1 MLSSINSISSPIS
14 ALARLLYTNM
24 SFLDV
29 DGLISKGIAGV
40 RSDDLEF
47 LIEQALDR
55 QHSNMFVGT
64 LEKFRRYMDEIYYS
78 IPKLAGKD
86 IILLG
91 AANKGLYSEIGFLKH
106 VNTDDFCTKTDVAP
120 AIVDI
125 YDQYADKVKKGIRE
139 NAVFWRIAPFD
150 MPFLIR
156 DSKKETYII
165 NPFHDRVQSVNSN
178 MQDKD
183 KTGLGDFKRY
193 KSDGQREESYS
204 ISEVI
209 FSIKKF
215 HKAFPEHNYLEAL
228 YDDYSSTYA
237 ETIYGNISI
246 EYFQKLCESAIR
258 INREILKRK
267 YENIFGRLDID
278 KVYGYFIAGDVAN
291 DILSLIE
298 KDGAY
303 EKSIIGEKLLQ
314 DTKYMPLLD
323 VLEPQALNRLS
334 GWFNAK
340 YGDETTSPVIVQKRV
355 PQERHEL
362 HRSLKHPYIY
372 TGMPAENLDELLEDV
387 PTDQLAALEK
397 DVAKYQFRI
406 SPIEVHLYFLNV
418 NNYRVYTDKEF
429 GAVDKTWSNIRG
441 GSKVQPLLIRDVER
455 QETKYIRPSN
465 QSQKCEYSK
474 YLSVRGTS
482 DLDIVIESNDYAK
495 AGTLLHKISNT
506 LDAGQQRFL
515 GDVGLMQME
524 RLSYSEVPIAFEF
537 KPTEK
542 DFINA
547 SMHLEKRFANTHNPL
562 YSDALD
568 RLSML
573 DNTNLTI
580 LDNGSPD
587 GVAIIEDSRI
597 PVIIDFK
604 RRIGRYFPVHSFFE
618 QTVRYAFAVI
628 QSKKLETD
636 RFYSVIIQTPYSS
649 IKYGT
654 RTDFFD
660 KGNYRHQKIVVQ
672 EIMLNSAFTDKVRV
686 DMLSEY
692 VTNKIFFG
700 DPRLGLLARE
710 LYKHEHCDN
719 CFQNKNNDYR
729 CRYILEGAKKIWD
742 KSPLLLSSGG
752 Q

>member
-1 MLSSINSISSPIS
+1 
-14 ALARLLYTNM
+14 M

-29 DGLISKGIAGV
+29 DDLISKGIAGV
-40 RSDDLEF
+40 RNDDLEF
-47 LIEQALDR
+47 LIDQALHR
-55 QHSNMFVGT
+55 QDSSIFIGT
-64 LEKFRRYMDEIYYS
+64 LEKFKQYMDEMYFS
-78 IPKLAGKD
+78 VPKLSGKD
-86 IILLG
+86 IMLLG
-91 AANKGLYSEIGFLKH
+91 GANKGLYSEIGFLKH
-106 VNTDDFCTKTDVAP
+106 VNADDFCTKTDVAP

-139 NAVFWRIAPFD
+139 NTVFWRIAPFD
-150 MPFLIR
+150 MPFVIR

-165 NPFHDRVQSVNSN
+165 NPFHDRVQFVNSV
-178 MQDKD
+178 MQEKN
-183 KTGLGDFKRY
+183 KAGLGDFRRY
-193 KSDGQREESYS
+193 KTDGQREESYS
-204 ISEVI
+204 ISEII

-215 HKAFPEHNYLEAL
+215 HEAFPEHNYLETL
-228 YDDYSSTYA
+228 HDIYNNTYA
-237 ETIYGNISI
+237 ETIYGNIDI
-246 EYFQKLCESAIR
+246 EYFQKLCESSIR

-267 YENIFGRLDID
+267 YENIFSRLDID

-291 DILSLIE
+291 SILSSIE
-298 KDGAY
+298 KNGIY
-303 EKSIIGEKLLQ
+303 EKSIVGEKLLQ

-340 YGDETTSPVIVQKRV
+340 YGDETTSPVIVKKRV
-355 PQERHEL
+355 PEERHEL

-372 TGMPAENLDELLEDV
+372 TGMPAENLDDLLEDV
-387 PTDQLAALEK
+387 PTDQLDALEK

-429 GAVDKTWSNIRG
+429 GGIDKTWSNVRA
-441 GSKVQPLLIRDVER
+441 GSKVQPLLIRDIER
-455 QETKYIRPSN
+455 REAKSIRPSN
-465 QSQKCEYSK
+465 QSLKCEYSK
-474 YLSVRGTS
+474 YISVRGTS
-482 DLDIVIESNDYAK
+482 NLDIVVESNDYAK

-515 GDVGLMQME
+515 EKVGLLQLH
-524 RLSYSEVPIAFEF
+524 RLSYSEVPITFEY

-542 DFINA
+542 DFINT
-547 SMHLEKRFANTHNPL
+547 SMHFEKRFANTHNPL
-562 YSDALD
+562 YSDALE
-568 RLSML
+568 RLSL
-573 DNTNLTI
+573 LENSNLTI
-580 LDNGSPD
+580 FDNGSPD
-587 GVAIIEDSRI
+587 GVAIIEDSGI

-604 RRIGRYFPVHSFFE
+604 RRIGRYSPPTSFFE
-618 QTVRYAFAVI
+618 QTARYAFAVI
-628 QSKKLETD
+628 QSKNLNTD

-660 KGNYRHQKIVVQ
+660 KGHYRHQKIVIK
-672 EIMLNSAFTDKVRV
+672 EIMLDSEFTDKVRA

-692 VTNKIFFG
+692 VTNKMFFG
-700 DPRLGLLARE
+700 DPSLGLLARE
-710 LYKHEHCDN
+710 LYKRTNCDN

-729 CRYILEGAKKIWD
+729 CRYFLEGVKKVWD
-742 KSPLLLSSGG
+742 KYPPLLSSGG